1 MKVEPV
7 SVEVTLESGLTMRGY
22 EWPARG
28 APVVLLHDYD
38 HDLDAWQEIDRELA
52 QKSFRVIN
60 LELRGHGF
68 SDGEPDRDLLFS
80 DAEELLKELGTVWG
94 PLGLCTYGHVSASLC
109 SIGGTFLPK
118 VHIAVSP
125 LLGSTTKG
133 ITQQAD
139 TSYLVISGAG
149 DQECTEQARSIFD
162 DLGPK
167 KLWASV
173 ASTEQGPKLLRQ
185 HRHLVGDMTLFF
197 QRYLVPMHQEWQEK
211 ALGQAISEAN
221 KKDSEL
227 EK

>member
-94 PLGLCTYGHVSASLC
+94 PLGLCTYGRVSASLC
-109 SIGGTFLPK
+109 SLGGTFLPK
-118 VHIAVSP
+118 VHIAISP
-125 LLGSTTKG
+125 LLDSITKG
-133 ITQQAD
+133 IKKATKGKSRAIPGQ
-139 TSYLVISGAG
+139 TSQFLVNPSLFLAFCGPCNAG
-149 DQECTEQARSIFD
+149 EAHCRNPWRSA
-162 DLGPK
+162 
-167 KLWASV
+167 W
-173 ASTEQGPKLLRQ
+173 
-185 HRHLVGDMTLFF
+185 HRTRPEGSRRWRT
-197 QRYLVPMHQEWQEK
+197 RK
-211 ALGQAISEAN
+211 AGRSPRRR
-221 KKDSEL
+221 
-227 EK
+227 